1 MYEQFYGLREKP
13 FVLYPDP
20 YFIYW
25 SESHRMAYSMLEYG
39 VINNIGFTVI
49 TGDIGSGKTTL
60 VRHLLAQI
68 DDHAQVGLLSS
79 TSFAHGDLLQWVMM
93 CFGQQFES
101 RSQVRLFQEFQQFLI
116 QNFAARRRVILIIDE
131 AQNLSM
137 ETLEELRMLSNI
149 NADGVQLLQTI
160 LVGQPQLRD
169 LLLDPRLMQ
178 FSQRIGSD
186 FNIGNLSVEDS
197 EQYIHHRCA
206 VAGATT
212 TLFSSAAA
220 RVIGTAAHGVPRL
233 INLLCDAALVYGFAL
248 GEKIVSAEVAEAVV
262 KDKLDGGAYSMT
274 AGLRKPTP
282 KTRLVVGH

>member
-1 MYEQFYGLREKP
+1 MYEAFYGLREKP

-25 SESHRMAYSMLEYG
+25 SEGHRMAYSMLEYG

-49 TGDIGSGKTTL
+49 TGDIGSGKTTM

-68 DDHAQVGLLSS
+68 DTRAEVGLLNS
-79 TSFAHGDLLQWVMM
+79 TSFANGDLLQWVMM
-93 CFGQQFES
+93 CFGQQFEN

-116 QNFAARRRVILIIDE
+116 QNYAARRRVILIIDE

-160 LVGQPQLRD
+160 LVGQPQLRE
-169 LLLDPRLMQ
+169 LLMDPRLMQ

-186 FNIGNLSVEDS
+186 FNIGNLSLQDAEN
-197 EQYIHHRCA
+197 YIHHRCA
-206 VAGATT
+206 TAGAAAP
-212 TLFSSAAA
+212 LFSSEAA
-220 RVIGTAAHGVPRL
+220 RVIGTAANGIPRL
-233 INLLCDAALVYGFAL
+233 INLLCDGALVYSFAL
-248 GEKIVSAEVAEAVV
+248 GEKLVSEEVAEAVV
-262 KDKLDGGAYSMT
+262 QDKLQGGSYSMT
-274 AGLRKPTP
+274 AGLRKPVP
-282 KTRLVVGH
+282 KTRLVVGQ